1 MRSDRAQSLIE
12 FALAVP
18 IVLLVVLGTFDAAR
32 AAWQLNAIGYAA
44 REGARY
50 AIAHGAVSE
59 APVGPPP
66 LSDAAIQET
75 VRRASVG
82 LPMPTVTVTWPDGDN
97 TGGSRV
103 TVEATIQYAPVVS
116 SYLAGGAFRLTLH
129 GATTQVIR

>member
-18 IVLLVVLGTFDAAR
+18 IVLLVVLGTFD
-32 AAWQLNAIGYAA
+32 A

-66 LSDAAIQET
+66 LSDAAIQDT

-82 LPMPTVTVTWPDGDN
+82 LPTPTVTVTWPDGDN